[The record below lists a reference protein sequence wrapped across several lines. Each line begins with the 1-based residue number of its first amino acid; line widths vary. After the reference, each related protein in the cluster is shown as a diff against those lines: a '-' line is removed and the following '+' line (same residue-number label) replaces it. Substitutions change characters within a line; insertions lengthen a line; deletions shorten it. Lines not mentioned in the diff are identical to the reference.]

1 MKHPYNFMVRASTW
15 AVGDGSC
22 TTDDDV
28 HLADATDMKE
38 VAATK
43 ADRWLMVSMMGGDW
57 NDLRG
62 VE

>member
-1 MKHPYNFMVRASTW
+1 MVRASTW

-57 NDLRG
+57 NDIRG